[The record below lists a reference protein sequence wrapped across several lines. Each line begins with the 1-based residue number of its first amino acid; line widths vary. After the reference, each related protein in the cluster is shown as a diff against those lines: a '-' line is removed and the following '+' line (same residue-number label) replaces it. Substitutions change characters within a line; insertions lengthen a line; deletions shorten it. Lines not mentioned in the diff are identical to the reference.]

1 MTAILTL
8 ATIVTDPK
16 RAMPLSKN
24 PPKQI
29 FVISSEQS
37 QEDGCLNPLQVIYSS
52 KDDVARMF
60 GTHDWDVDSEK
71 PYGEGG
77 VVIHYSCKKCN
88 AEGYSLVTTKDS
100 SMSKEIEKRILNPF
114 METPRL

>member
-1 MTAILTL
+1 MMS
-8 ATIVTDPK
+8 
-16 RAMPLSKN
+16 RQQRNGS
-24 PPKQI
+24 
-29 FVISSEQS
+29 
-37 QEDGCLNPLQVIYSS
+37 GCLNPLGVNLDS
-52 KDDVARMF
+52 KDDVAKMF

-100 SMSKEIEKRILNPF
+100 LTSKLIEKRILNPF
-114 METPRL
+114 MDSIHL